1 MAGPAGS
8 LQPVK
13 WTVHGE
19 RAIYRSD
26 WVTLTLV
33 DVEIPDSPGHPGR
46 RFEHHVV
53 RSRGPAAGTVVTRG
67 DEILLLWR
75 HRFITDT
82 WGWEIPAGGVE
93 QGEAS
98 IDAAAREVLEETGW
112 RPGPLEQLYDVHPV
126 NGAGDH
132 RFDLFRARGAEHV
145 GDPSDPS
152 EAERIEWLPIERL
165 RSEIRAGNVHDG
177 LSLGALLW
185 CLAFDE
191 L

>member
-1 MAGPAGS
+1 M
-8 LQPVK
+8 K

-19 RAIYRSD
+19 RPIYRSE
-26 WVTLTLV
+26 WVGLSLV
-33 DVEIPDSPGHPGR
+33 DVEIPAMPGHPAR

-67 DEILLLWR
+67 DEVLLLWR

-93 QGEAS
+93 PDES
-98 IDAAAREVLEETGW
+98 SVDAAAREVLEETGW
-112 RPGPLEQLYDVHPV
+112 RPGPLEHLFEVHPV

-132 RFDLFRARGAEHV
+132 RFDLFRAHDAEHV

-152 EAERIEWLPIERL
+152 ESERIEWLPIGRV
-165 RSEIRAGNVHDG
+165 RTEIRAGHVHDG